1 MACIS
6 IGHHGSITIQD
17 DPVLAT
23 RHATLWRRVSGTAAT
38 KPIGKQIYAALLR
51 WERAVKTALQ
61 MEYDRLEE
69 YKTYTLEAIPLEDLE
84 EAERLNA
91 AGQATA
97 RAQGATYPC
106 RGQGCQARVLVI
118 GTLCGRCQHDN

>member
-1 MACIS
+1 MTRLS
-6 IGHHGSITIQD
+6 IWTDGSIIIQNNLS
-17 DPVLAT
+17 LAT
-23 RHATLWRRVSGTAAT
+23 RYDTLRRRVSGNAAT
-38 KPIGKQIYAALLR
+38 KPIGQQIDAALGR

-61 MEYDRLEE
+61 QEYDTLIKC
-69 YKTYTLEAIPLEDLE
+69 KTYTLDTLPLEDLE